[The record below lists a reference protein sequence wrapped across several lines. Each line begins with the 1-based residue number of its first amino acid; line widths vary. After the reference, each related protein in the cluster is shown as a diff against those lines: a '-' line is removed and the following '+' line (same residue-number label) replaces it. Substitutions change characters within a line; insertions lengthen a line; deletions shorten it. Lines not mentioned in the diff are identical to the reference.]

1 MVSFFGLWM
10 QRDNLAQAMWMF
22 FGLVAL
28 VVLLAGALG
37 FVFFRQRGRVYAL
50 GSSRR
55 GSVERGED
63 GFVERGESVVSTASE
78 STGADAGW
86 DAFVTQ
92 PALYIEPSR
101 LAVCFDGMV
110 GPELCGRLKAS
121 LRLEERLSGLVH
133 SRYGL
138 ARTIAAD
145 DVSDTDRSIALAS
158 SEQLAELV
166 RRAGAI
172 YWANSIANTVRAADA
187 AAFDAALGETLC
199 VVALAN
205 RDLSGPM
212 QPLTPYDQL
221 GARVMEDGLRCLGA
235 WCKAQSR
242 GVGLRVSLKLA
253 PNPALDDAVNRP
265 FDELGPAIVR
275 RAVG

>member
-1 MVSFFGLWM
+1 M
-10 QRDNLAQAMWMF
+10 
-22 FGLVAL
+22 
-28 VVLLAGALG
+28 
-37 FVFFRQRGRVYAL
+37 
-50 GSSRR
+50 
-55 GSVERGED
+55 
-63 GFVERGESVVSTASE
+63 STASE
-78 STGADAGW
+78 STGTDAGW

-110 GPELCGRLKAS
+110 DAELCARLTS
-121 LRLEERLSGLVH
+121 SPRIEERLSNLVH

-138 ARTIAAD
+138 AHTIAAE

-212 QPLTPYDQL
+212 QPLAPYDQL
-221 GARVMEDGLRCLGA
+221 GARVMQDGLRCLGA
-235 WCKAQSR
+235 WCKAQSH
-242 GVGLRVSLKLA
+242 GVGQRVGLKLA
-253 PNPALDDAVNRP
+253 PNPALDDAVKHP
-265 FDELGPAIVR
+265 FDELGPAIIR
-275 RAVG
+275 RTVG

>member
-1 MVSFFGLWM
+1 
-10 QRDNLAQAMWMF
+10 
-22 FGLVAL
+22 
-28 VVLLAGALG
+28 
-37 FVFFRQRGRVYAL
+37 
-50 GSSRR
+50 
-55 GSVERGED
+55 
-63 GFVERGESVVSTASE
+63 VSTASQ
-78 STGADAGW
+78 STGAGAGW

-110 GPELCGRLKAS
+110 DPELCGRLRS
-121 LRLEERLSGLVH
+121 SPRLEERLSDLVH

-138 ARTIAAD
+138 ARTIAAEN
-145 DVSDTDRSIALAS
+145 VSDADRSIALAS
-158 SEQLAELV
+158 SEQLAEVV

-187 AAFDAALGETLC
+187 AAFDAALGEKLC
-199 VVALAN
+199 LVALAN

-221 GARVMEDGLRCLGA
+221 GLRVMEDGLRCLGA
-235 WCKAQSR
+235 WCKAQSP

-253 PNPALDDAVNRP
+253 PNPALDDSVNRP

-275 RAVG
+275 RTVG

>member
-1 MVSFFGLWM
+1 
-10 QRDNLAQAMWMF
+10 
-22 FGLVAL
+22 
-28 VVLLAGALG
+28 
-37 FVFFRQRGRVYAL
+37 
-50 GSSRR
+50 
-55 GSVERGED
+55 
-63 GFVERGESVVSTASE
+63 VSTAGQ

-110 GPELCGRLKAS
+110 DPELCGRLRSSA
-121 LRLEERLSGLVH
+121 RLEERLSDLVH

-138 ARTIAAD
+138 ARAIAAEE
-145 DVSDTDRSIALAS
+145 VSDTDRWIALAS
-158 SEQLAELV
+158 SEQLSELA

-187 AAFDAALGETLC
+187 AAFDAALGEKLC

-221 GARVMEDGLRCLGA
+221 GRRVIEDGFRCLGG
-235 WCKAQSR
+235 WCKAQSP
-242 GVGLRVSLKLA
+242 GVGLRVRLKFA
-253 PNPALDDAVNRP
+253 PNPALDDAVKTP
-265 FDELGPAIVR
+265 FDELGPAIMR
-275 RAVG
+275 RTVG

>member
-1 MVSFFGLWM
+1 M
-10 QRDNLAQAMWMF
+10 
-22 FGLVAL
+22 
-28 VVLLAGALG
+28 
-37 FVFFRQRGRVYAL
+37 
-50 GSSRR
+50 
-55 GSVERGED
+55 
-63 GFVERGESVVSTASE
+63 STASQ

-86 DAFVTQ
+86 EAFVTQ

-110 GPELCGRLKAS
+110 DPELCGRLRS
-121 LRLEERLSGLVH
+121 SPRLEERLSNLVH

-138 ARTIAAD
+138 APTIAAG
-145 DVSDTDRSIALAS
+145 DVSDTDRLIALAS
-158 SEQLAELV
+158 SEQLAELA

-187 AAFDAALGETLC
+187 AAFDAALGERLC

-221 GARVMEDGLRCLGA
+221 GARLMQDGFRCLGA
-235 WCKAQSR
+235 WCKAQSP
-242 GVGLRVSLKLA
+242 GVGLRVRLKFP

-275 RAVG
+275 RTVG

>member
-1 MVSFFGLWM
+1 M
-10 QRDNLAQAMWMF
+10 
-22 FGLVAL
+22 
-28 VVLLAGALG
+28 
-37 FVFFRQRGRVYAL
+37 
-50 GSSRR
+50 
-55 GSVERGED
+55 
-63 GFVERGESVVSTASE
+63 STASQR
-78 STGADAGW
+78 TGADAGW

-110 GPELCGRLKAS
+110 DPELCGRLRPTPPRGAAV
-121 LRLEERLSGLVH
+121 EIVH

-138 ARTIAAD
+138 APTIAAE

-158 SEQLAELV
+158 SEQLAELA

-187 AAFDAALGETLC
+187 AAFDAALGERLC

-221 GARVMEDGLRCLGA
+221 GARVMQDGLRCLGA
-235 WCKAQSR
+235 WCKAQSP
-242 GVGLRVSLKLA
+242 GVGLRGSLKLA

-275 RAVG
+275 RTVG

>member
-1 MVSFFGLWM
+1 
-10 QRDNLAQAMWMF
+10 
-22 FGLVAL
+22 
-28 VVLLAGALG
+28 
-37 FVFFRQRGRVYAL
+37 
-50 GSSRR
+50 
-55 GSVERGED
+55 
-63 GFVERGESVVSTASE
+63 VSTASQ
-78 STGADAGW
+78 SSGADAGW
-86 DAFVTQ
+86 AAFVTQ

-110 GPELCGRLKAS
+110 DSELCARLKSS
-121 LRLEERLSGLVH
+121 LRLEERLSGLVR

-138 ARTIAAD
+138 AHTIAAE

-158 SEQLAELV
+158 SEQLVELA

-187 AAFDAALGETLC
+187 AAFDAALGERLC

-212 QPLTPYDQL
+212 QPLTPYDRL
-221 GARVMEDGLRCLGA
+221 GARVMDDGLRCLGA
-235 WCKAQSR
+235 WCKAQSP

-253 PNPALDDAVNRP
+253 PNPALDDAVMSP
-265 FDELGPAIVR
+265 FDELGPATVR
-275 RAVG
+275 RAAG

>member
-1 MVSFFGLWM
+1 
-10 QRDNLAQAMWMF
+10 
-22 FGLVAL
+22 
-28 VVLLAGALG
+28 
-37 FVFFRQRGRVYAL
+37 
-50 GSSRR
+50 
-55 GSVERGED
+55 
-63 GFVERGESVVSTASE
+63 VSTARE

-92 PALYIEPSR
+92 PARYIEPSR
-101 LAVCFDGMV
+101 L
-110 GPELCGRLKAS
+110 
-121 LRLEERLSGLVH
+121 
-133 SRYGL
+133 GL
-138 ARTIAAD
+138 ARTIAD
-145 DVSDTDRSIALAS
+145 EDVSDTDRSIALAS

-172 YWANSIANTVRAADA
+172 YWANSIANTIRAADA

-221 GARVMEDGLRCLGA
+221 GARVMEDGFRCLGA
-235 WCKAQSR
+235 WCKAQR
-242 GVGLRVSLKLA
+242 PGIGLRVSLKLA
-253 PNPALDDAVNRP
+253 PDPALDDAVNRP

-275 RAVG
+275 RAAG

>member
-1 MVSFFGLWM
+1 M
-10 QRDNLAQAMWMF
+10 
-22 FGLVAL
+22 
-28 VVLLAGALG
+28 
-37 FVFFRQRGRVYAL
+37 
-50 GSSRR
+50 
-55 GSVERGED
+55 
-63 GFVERGESVVSTASE
+63 STANE
-78 STGADAGW
+78 SIGAGPGW

-110 GPELCGRLKAS
+110 APELCARLKTS
-121 LRLEERLSGLVH
+121 LRLEQRLSGLVH

-138 ARTIAAD
+138 ARAIAVE
-145 DVSDTDRSIALAS
+145 DVSDTDRLIALAS
-158 SEQLAELV
+158 PEQLAEVV

-187 AAFDAALGETLC
+187 AAFDAALGEALC

-212 QPLTPYDQL
+212 QPLTPYDRL
-221 GARVMEDGLRCLGA
+221 GTRVMEDGLRCLGA
-235 WCKAQSR
+235 WCKAQTA
-242 GVGLRVSLKLA
+242 GVGTRVRLKLA
-253 PNPALDDAVNRP
+253 PNPTLDDAVKRP

-275 RAVG
+275 RTVG

>member
-1 MVSFFGLWM
+1 M
-10 QRDNLAQAMWMF
+10 
-22 FGLVAL
+22 
-28 VVLLAGALG
+28 
-37 FVFFRQRGRVYAL
+37 
-50 GSSRR
+50 
-55 GSVERGED
+55 
-63 GFVERGESVVSTASE
+63 STARE

-92 PALYIEPSR
+92 PALYIAPSR

-110 GPELCGRLKAS
+110 DSELCARLKSS

-138 ARTIAAD
+138 ARTIAAE
-145 DVSDTDRSIALAS
+145 DVSDIDRSIALAS
-158 SEQLAELV
+158 SEQLAEVV

-172 YWANSIANTVRAADA
+172 YWANSIANTIKAADA

-199 VVALAN
+199 VLALAN

-212 QPLTPYDQL
+212 QPLTPYDRL

-235 WCKAQSR
+235 WCKAQSP
-242 GVGLRVSLKLA
+242 GVGLRVRLKLA

-265 FDELGPAIVR
+265 FDEFGPAIVR
-275 RAVG
+275 RTVG

>member
-1 MVSFFGLWM
+1 
-10 QRDNLAQAMWMF
+10 
-22 FGLVAL
+22 
-28 VVLLAGALG
+28 
-37 FVFFRQRGRVYAL
+37 
-50 GSSRR
+50 
-55 GSVERGED
+55 
-63 GFVERGESVVSTASE
+63 VSTASE
-78 STGADAGW
+78 STGAGW

-110 GPELCGRLKAS
+110 DSELCTRLKAS
-121 LRLEERLSGLVH
+121 RRLEERLSGLVH

-138 ARTIAAD
+138 ARAIAAE

-158 SEQLAELV
+158 SEQLVELV

-172 YWANSIANTVRAADA
+172 YWANSIANTIRAADA

-199 VVALAN
+199 VLALAN

-221 GARVMEDGLRCLGA
+221 GARVMEDGFRCLGA
-235 WCKAQSR
+235 WCKAQGP

-253 PNPALDDAVNRP
+253 PNPALDDAVNHP

-275 RAVG
+275 RTVG

>member
-1 MVSFFGLWM
+1 VI
-10 QRDNLAQAMWMF
+10 
-22 FGLVAL
+22 
-28 VVLLAGALG
+28 
-37 FVFFRQRGRVYAL
+37 
-50 GSSRR
+50 
-55 GSVERGED
+55 
-63 GFVERGESVVSTASE
+63 TASE
-78 STGADAGW
+78 STGTDARW

-101 LAVCFDGMV
+101 LAMCFDGMV
-110 GPELCGRLKAS
+110 DSELCARLQTS
-121 LRLEERLSGLVH
+121 FRLEERLSNLVH

-138 ARTIAAD
+138 VHTIAAE

-158 SEQLAELV
+158 PEQLAELV

-172 YWANSIANTVRAADA
+172 YWANSISNTVRAADA
-187 AAFDAALGETLC
+187 AAFDAALGEALC

-212 QPLTPYDQL
+212 QPLTPHDQL
-221 GARVMEDGLRCLGA
+221 RTRMMEDGLRCLGA
-235 WCKAQSR
+235 WCKAQSA

-275 RAVG
+275 RTVG

>member
-1 MVSFFGLWM
+1 M
-10 QRDNLAQAMWMF
+10 
-22 FGLVAL
+22 
-28 VVLLAGALG
+28 
-37 FVFFRQRGRVYAL
+37 
-50 GSSRR
+50 
-55 GSVERGED
+55 
-63 GFVERGESVVSTASE
+63 STASQ
-78 STGADAGW
+78 STGAGAGW

-110 GPELCGRLKAS
+110 DPELCGRLKS
-121 LRLEERLSGLVH
+121 SPRLEERLSNLVH

-138 ARTIAAD
+138 APTIAAE
-145 DVSDTDRSIALAS
+145 DVSDTDRLIALAS
-158 SEQLAELV
+158 SEQLAELA

-187 AAFDAALGETLC
+187 AAFDAALGERLC

-212 QPLTPYDQL
+212 QPLTPYDRL
-221 GARVMEDGLRCLGA
+221 GARVMDDGLRCLGA
-235 WCKAQSR
+235 WCKAQSP
-242 GVGLRVSLKLA
+242 GIGLRVSLKLA
-253 PNPALDDAVNRP
+253 PNRALDDAVMSP

>member
-1 MVSFFGLWM
+1 MPNCA
-10 QRDNLAQAMWMF
+10 RDF
-22 FGLVAL
+22 
-28 VVLLAGALG
+28 
-37 FVFFRQRGRVYAL
+37 
-50 GSSRR
+50 
-55 GSVERGED
+55 
-63 GFVERGESVVSTASE
+63 
-78 STGADAGW
+78 
-86 DAFVTQ
+86 
-92 PALYIEPSR
+92 
-101 LAVCFDGMV
+101 
-110 GPELCGRLKAS
+110 KAS

-138 ARTIAAD
+138 ARDIAAE

-158 SEQLAELV
+158 PEQLAELV

-172 YWANSIANTVRAADA
+172 YWANSIANTIRAADA
-187 AAFDAALGETLC
+187 AAFDAALGEALC

-235 WCKAQSR
+235 WCKAQTA
-242 GVGLRVSLKLA
+242 GVGLRVRLKLA
-253 PNPALDDAVNRP
+253 PDPALDDAVKRP

-275 RAVG
+275 RTVGRG